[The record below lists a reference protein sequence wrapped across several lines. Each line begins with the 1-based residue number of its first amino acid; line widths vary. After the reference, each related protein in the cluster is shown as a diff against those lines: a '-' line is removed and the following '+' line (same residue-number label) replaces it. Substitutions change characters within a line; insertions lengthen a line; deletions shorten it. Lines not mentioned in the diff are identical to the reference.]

1 MVTQWLPLL
10 SSLIIAGVALV
21 GVLVNN
27 RTNRDAI
34 TAADERNRV
43 TIETAQ
49 RSTELTNSAAE
60 RRERDKWRRDSILAA
75 VSTVLAVSEEVR
87 DQLEGCAHWNATD
100 ADEIDAVGD
109 EVARIIEGCHGT
121 VSRLRVLS
129 NRKIP
134 NRCEDLLRTLTAAQ
148 AITLQRLKTE
158 LDDDPSSK
166 EVLDVLTLWHKA
178 MAKTVEQETSV
189 IYATRAELGIEVLK
203 DRDVQEDADEIAP
216 EPARAPVP
224 AEV

>member
-1 MVTQWLPLL
+1 MTQWLPLIC
-10 SSLIIAGVALV
+10 SLIIAGVALV

-34 TAADERNRV
+34 LAADERNRV
-43 TIETAQ
+43 TLETAQ
-49 RSTELTNSAAE
+49 RSTEQTNSAAE

-75 VSTVLAVSEEVR
+75 VSSVLAVSEEVR
-87 DQLEGCAHWNATD
+87 EQLGGCAHWNAQD
-100 ADEIDAVGD
+100 AEEIDAAGD
-109 EVARIIEGCHGT
+109 EIHRIIEGCHGT

-178 MAKTVEQETSV
+178 MAKAVEQETSV

-203 DRDVQEDADEIAP
+203 DKDAP
-216 EPARAPVP
+216 EPPFDTAFEPVAEPVP
-224 AEV
+224 AQV

>member
-1 MVTQWLPLL
+1 MTQWLPLL
-10 SSLIIAGVALV
+10 SSLIVAGVALV

-34 TAADERNRV
+34 TAADERNRI
-43 TIETAQ
+43 TLENAQ
-49 RSTELTNSAAE
+49 RSTELTNAAAE
-60 RRERDKWRRDSILAA
+60 RRERDQWRRDSILAA
-75 VSTVLAVSEEVR
+75 VSSVLAVSEEVR
-87 DQLEGCAHWNATD
+87 EQLGSCAHWNAED
-100 ADEIDAVGD
+100 AEEIDAVG
-109 EVARIIEGCHGT
+109 EAVERIIEGCGVT

-129 NRKIP
+129 NKKIP

-148 AITLQRLKTE
+148 NITLQRLKTE

-203 DRDVQEDADEIAP
+203 DKDVPRPAAEPIA
-216 EPARAPVP
+216 EPIAEPVP
-224 AEV
+224 SGV

>member
-1 MVTQWLPLL
+1 MTQWLPLL
-10 SSLIIAGVALV
+10 CSLIIAGVALV

-34 TAADERNRV
+34 VAADERSRA
-43 TIETAQ
+43 TLETAERGNEQ
-49 RSTELTNSAAE
+49 TNAAAE

-75 VSTVLAVSEEVR
+75 VSSILAVSEEVR
-87 DQLEGCAHWNATD
+87 EQLASCAHWNAQD
-100 ADEIDAVGD
+100 ADEIDSVGED
-109 EVARIIEGCHGT
+109 VNRILEGCHGT

-129 NRKIP
+129 GRKIP

-203 DRDVQEDADEIAP
+203 DKDGPFDTPQH
-216 EPARAPVP
+216 
-224 AEV
+224 AEVDAEPTPVHA